1 MDEGDRK
8 RPAEG
13 SSDFALTTGLF
24 VAFVVAAVLVGGLG
38 WIFI

>member
-13 SSDFALTTGLF
+13 SSNFALITGIF
-24 VAFVVAAVLVGGLG
+24 IGFVVVAVFVGGLG
-38 WIFI
+38 WVLI